1 MGKTMRFG
9 HGAMTIIIEMN
20 YDSSFVVVISIRSCV
35 QAFLAVQSARSI
47 VATPRSYAA
56 DRD

>member
-1 MGKTMRFG
+1 MRFG